1 MNISLRWIILCL
13 TTVPLIVVSV
23 LFYHQTKSLIAIE
36 GQQRVDEFRATL
48 MQRKKQELKCLSEI
62 AYRATKKYYEYSHR
76 DSIGYSLKQR
86 GHEFKETLLRYYK
99 AHKERF
105 PRETIQQFMIDFVK
119 VYRFDNGVGYFF
131 INDFHPKMICHPV
144 VSKLDGTDLTGYK
157 DSRGVS
163 VFTKMVDVCKKDGE
177 GFVSYRW
184 LNPKTKK
191 EEEKISF
198 VFTFEPFGWIIG
210 TGEYHSVLRNR
221 LQKKARETL
230 RKLRYTDCGYFWIN
244 DFNARMIMHP
254 IRPELVG
261 QNMMDYKDA
270 NGIHVFKNAVDICS
284 ADAEQGFI
292 EYVGPKPG
300 SEVDKP
306 KLSYVRTFKEWR
318 WIIGTGVYLDDV
330 KLAVKAEEQR
340 VEQEIAMLVDT
351 FGSIALTSVL
361 LIGLITI
368 FLITR
373 YVNTPLER
381 IISTLSSFD
390 NDLTTRLGGTYRF
403 EFASLA
409 ESFNGI
415 IDSLQKII
423 SSLHGATDKVTKSA
437 ADISGVVEGQAAQLA
452 QQSAAIAEITAT
464 VEELSASSSQIAD
477 NASTVLSAAKDA
489 LSLSQSGAEAVQAIA
504 YQMERLHEGNKSRK
518 TDITAL
524 GERSREISEIMEL
537 INDIAEQTKLI
548 AFNAALEASS
558 AGEAGKRFGVVAGEI
573 RNLADNVMESTH
585 DISGKVKEIQLAVER
600 MINSSSQSASDVEAG
615 LATSQKTVEL
625 IDCIVT
631 GAEETTTAA
640 RQISLST
647 QQQKSAS
654 SQIVTAMREISDGA
668 NETAENLATV
678 TSSATTLQ
686 TLATDLD
693 GIVSQFRVEK

>member
-1 MNISLRWIILCL
+1 MSISLRWIILCL
-13 TTVPLIVVSV
+13 TTIPLIIVSIV
-23 LFYHQTKSLIAIE
+23 FYQQTKSLISIE
-36 GQQRVDEFRATL
+36 GKQRVEEFRDTL

-62 AYRATKKYYEYSHR
+62 AYQATKKYYDYSHR
-76 DSIGYSLKQR
+76 DYIGYSLKQR

-119 VYRFDNGVGYFF
+119 VYRFDNGVGYFW
-131 INDFHPKMICHPV
+131 INDFHPTMICHPV
-144 VSKLDGTDLTGYK
+144 VTKLDGSDLTNYK
-157 DSRGVS
+157 DSRGVP
-163 VFTKMVDVCKKDGE
+163 VFTKMVEVCKRDGE

-184 LNPKTKK
+184 LNPKNNK

-210 TGEYHSVLRNR
+210 TGEYNSVLRHA
-221 LQKKARETL
+221 LQAKARETL
-230 RKLRYTDCGYFWIN
+230 LKLRYTDCGYFWIN
-244 DFNARMIMHP
+244 DFNANMLMHP
-254 IRPELVG
+254 IRPELQG
-261 QNMMDYKDA
+261 QNMMDYKDS
-270 NGIHVFKNAVDICS
+270 NGVQVFKNAVDICS
-284 ADAEQGFI
+284 TEAEQGFI

-300 SEVDKP
+300 STEDRP

-330 KLAVKAEEQR
+330 NLAVAAEERR
-340 VEQEIAMLVDT
+340 VEEEIAQLLDT

-361 LIGLITI
+361 LIGLVTI
-368 FLITR
+368 LLITR

-381 IISTLSSFD
+381 IIGVLSDFD
-390 NDLTTRLGGTYRF
+390 NDLTTRLSGTYRF

-409 ESFNGI
+409 QYFNDLI
-415 IDSLQKII
+415 SSLQQII
-423 SSLHGATDKVTKSA
+423 KSLHGATNKVTKSA
-437 ADISGVVEGQAAQLA
+437 GDISGVVEGQAAQLA

-477 NASTVLSAAKDA
+477 NASTVLFAAKEA
-489 LSLSQSGAEAVQAIA
+489 LSLSQQGADAVKAIA
-504 YQMERLHEGNKSRK
+504 DQMERLHVGNKSRK
-518 TDITAL
+518 KDMTAL
-524 GERSREISEIMEL
+524 GERSQEISEIMEL

-573 RNLADNVMESTH
+573 RSLADNVMESTH
-585 DISGKVKEIQLAVER
+585 DISGKVNEIQRAVER
-600 MINSSSQSASDVEAG
+600 MVRSSSESAEDVEAG
-615 LATSQKTVEL
+615 LATSQKTVDL
-625 IDCIVT
+625 IGCIVK

-678 TSSATTLQ
+678 SSSSTALQ
-686 TLATDLD
+686 TLAADLD
-693 GIVSQFRVEK
+693 GIVCQFRVEK